1 MSIVTKFKH
10 PKMVVAAMPLISFIS
25 QIKCRKYETI
35 VDQLRYYDQHNYES
49 QFASQRR
56 MIPRISIAGNFKSN
70 DYDIEL
76 INYSHFLFFEIPYI
90 HPKEFKSIRKELMS
104 NPYVFASFRNVMG
117 SGICF
122 IIKSA
127 EGQEHHKEVFRRCY
141 KYFSKKLNT
150 KRISKDGRDLDHL
163 VLMSSDEKAHLNIAA
178 IPFHFDTRR
187 RF

>member
-1 MSIVTKFKH
+1 MSIVTLFKH

-25 QIKCRKYETI
+25 QIKSRKYETI

-70 DYDIEL
+70 DFEIEL
-76 INYSHFLFFEIPYI
+76 ISYSGFLVFEIPYL
-90 HPKEFKSIRKELMS
+90 HPREFETTRKSLMT

-117 SGICF
+117 CGICF
-122 IIKSA
+122 IIKSV
-127 EGQEHHKEVFRRCY
+127 EGQEKHKEVFRRCH

-150 KRISKDGRDLDHL
+150 KRISKDGRDLEHL
-163 VLMSSDEKAHLNIAA
+163 VLMSSDKKAHLNIAA